1 MNIQD
6 IIFIKELKLAIS
18 NFISIKYS
26 TLVELAAQETSIAVR
41 ITGGQYQVD
50 ATGTS
55 AIKIARVG
63 DINIINYTNDTDL
76 SALQKL
82 SDEGYT
88 LSLNQKKAFNFTVD
102 DVDQA
107 QSAGDFSPAAMT
119 QAAMG
124 LALEADK
131 YALGLFGDA
140 AIPSGNKLGTLAV
153 PISITAA
160 NVDEYIYNAK
170 EILDGQ
176 NAGPN
181 RWLVVPS
188 WFMTKLAL
196 SGLGVQLGESVKDD
210 LWREGEVVRYAGFNI
225 VQSNSLTVDDTAD
238 GYQIMAYS
246 SRAIPMVAQVQK
258 VENLR
263 NPNRFGEIVR
273 GLYVFG
279 AKIVFPKEVVVLSA
293 VKGA

>member
-1 MNIQD
+1 M
-6 IIFIKELKLAIS
+6 AIS

-124 LALEADK
+124 LALEADN
-131 YALGLFGDA
+131 YALGLFGDT